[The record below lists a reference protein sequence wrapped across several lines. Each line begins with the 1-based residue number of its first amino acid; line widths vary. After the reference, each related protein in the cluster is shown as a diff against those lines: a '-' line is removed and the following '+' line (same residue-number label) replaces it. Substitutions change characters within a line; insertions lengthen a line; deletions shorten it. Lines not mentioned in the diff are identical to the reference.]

1 MAKKIFYVTTEMT
14 PFASVS
20 PLGDFSVD
28 IPLKLQELQHDL
40 RTIAPKY
47 GFISERKYI
56 LREVIR
62 LRDIPLEFDGEKI
75 STSAKSAFI
84 PKTRVQVY
92 FLEHDE
98 WFKPLSSLLYKSKN
112 GRVLNDNDVRSAF
125 FSNSVLAT
133 LPHLFW
139 SPDVIL
145 CNGWQSALIPPLYK
159 QKYEGAEFYKD
170 IKTVQLIHWL
180 DDYPK
185 FSKEAYQKVGIEIPK
200 SLDKKVINA
209 YSMSAEYADAII
221 LLNQPNRDM
230 SKELLKIDGIKD
242 HKAKIH
248 TIDIDYSE
256 SPDYSEVVK
265 QINEILEKLS
275 S

>member
-1 MAKKIFYVTTEMT
+1 MT

-98 WFKPLSSLLYKSKN
+98 WFKPLSNLLYKSKN

-159 QKYEGAEFYKD
+159 QKYEGGEFYKD

-180 DDYPK
+180 DEYPK
-185 FSKEAYQKVGIEIPK
+185 FNKEAYQKVGIEIPK

-209 YSMSAEYADAII
+209 YSVSAEYADAII
-221 LLNQPNRDM
+221 LLNQPGRDM
-230 SKELLKIDGIKD
+230 KKELLKIDGIKN
-242 HKAKIH
+242 HKSKIH
-248 TIDIDYSE
+248 SIDIDYSE
-256 SPDYSEVVK
+256 SPDYSDVVK
-265 QINEILEKLS
+265 KINEVLEKLS

>member
-1 MAKKIFYVTTEMT
+1 MSKKLFYVTTEMS

-28 IPLKLQELQHDL
+28 IPLKLQAMEHDL

-62 LRDIPLEFDGEKI
+62 LRNIPFEFDGKEI

-92 FLEHDE
+92 FLEHEE
-98 WFKPLSSLLYKSKN
+98 WFKPLSNLLYKSKN
-112 GRVLNDNDVRSAF
+112 GRILLDNDIRSAF

-145 CNGWQSALIPPLYK
+145 CNGWQSALIPALYK

-170 IKTVQLIHWL
+170 VKTVQLIHWL

-185 FSKEAYQKVGIEIPK
+185 FNRIAFEKAGIDIPK

-209 YSMSAEYADAII
+209 YSISAEYADAII
-221 LLNQPNRDM
+221 LINQPGKDM
-230 SKELLKIDGIKD
+230 SKELLKIDGLK
-242 HKAKIH
+242 KNKSKIH

-256 SPDYSEVVK
+256 SPDYSDVATK
-265 QINEILEKLS
+265 INEVLEKLS
-275 S
+275 D